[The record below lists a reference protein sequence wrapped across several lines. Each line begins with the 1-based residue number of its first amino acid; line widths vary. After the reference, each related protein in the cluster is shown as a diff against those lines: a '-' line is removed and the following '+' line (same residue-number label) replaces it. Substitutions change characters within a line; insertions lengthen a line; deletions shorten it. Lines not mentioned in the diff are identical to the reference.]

1 MLSLGQMEPKF
12 NYFGI
17 PAKLTLDILTVTHG
31 GSSNMFW
38 GHLSFS
44 KDMTAGERRIELKI
58 LGTKQENIFILR
70 HKNVCYF
77 MLVYHIK
84 S

>member
-31 GSSNMFW
+31 GNR